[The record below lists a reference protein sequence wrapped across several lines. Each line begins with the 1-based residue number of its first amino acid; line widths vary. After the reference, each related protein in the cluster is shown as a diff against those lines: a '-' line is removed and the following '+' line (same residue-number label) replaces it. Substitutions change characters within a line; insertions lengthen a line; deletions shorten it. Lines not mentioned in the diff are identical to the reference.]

1 MTTLVTGAAGFIGFH
16 LAKRLI
22 NSGLNVVGFDNIN
35 SYYDINL
42 KLARL
47 KELENISDVST
58 GKFSFVK
65 GDLEDYQTL
74 NQVFNNHEINK
85 VVNLAAQAGVRY
97 SIENPMAYIQSNL
110 VGFGNIL
117 EACRHNKIQH
127 LVYASS
133 SSVYGGNTK
142 MPFSERD
149 GVDHP
154 ISIYA
159 ATKKSNELMAHAYSH
174 LYELPTTGLR
184 FFTVY
189 GPWGRPDMALFLF
202 TKAIISGKPIDIFN
216 NGEMIRDFTYIDD
229 IIESLVRVIDKPPTK
244 NQYFD
249 FKTLNPSKSW
259 SPFKVFNIGNSNP
272 INLMSYVKSIEDCL
286 SKKAIINF
294 LPMQPG
300 DVSATSADTHLLEEW
315 INFKPNTSINKGIEK
330 FIEWFINFYSD
341 KQSMLN

>member
-1 MTTLVTGAAGFIGFH
+1 MTALVTGVAGFIGFH

-22 NSGLNVVGFDNIN
+22 SSGVNVVGFDNIN
-35 SYYDINL
+35 TYYDVDL
-42 KLARL
+42 KLSRL
-47 KELENISDVST
+47 KHLENISKVSS
-58 GKFSFVK
+58 GKYSFVK
-65 GDLEDYQTL
+65 GALEDYQTL
-74 NQVFNNHEINK
+74 NQVFKKYDINN

-117 EACRHNKIQH
+117 EACRYNRIQH

-142 MPFSERD
+142 MPFSETD

-154 ISIYA
+154 ISMYA
-159 ATKKSNELMAHAYSH
+159 ATKKSNELMAHSYSH

-202 TKAIISGKPIDIFN
+202 TKSIIEGKPIDVFN
-216 NGEMIRDFTYIDD
+216 NGKMIRDFTYIDD
-229 IIESLVRVIDKPPTK
+229 IIESMVRVIDKPPTK
-244 NQYFD
+244 SNSFD
-249 FKTLNPSKSW
+249 LKTLNPSESW
-259 SPFKVFNIGNSNP
+259 SPFRVFNIGNANP
-272 INLMSYVKSIEDCL
+272 INLMSYIKSIEECL
-286 SKKAIINF
+286 SKKAIINY

-300 DVSATSADTHLLEEW
+300 DVTATSADTHLLEEW
-315 INFKPNTSINKGIEK
+315 INFKPNTSINKGIEQ
-330 FIEWFINFYSD
+330 FIEWFVNFYSY
-341 KQSMLN
+341 KNIL